1 MEAGTSTPLQS
12 ALEKLIALIE
22 EAFRRSGGDWGA
34 GRKHLDLFRSF
45 GIAAN
50 VRAEVLALPPGHPYL
65 RLPLQFTAALE
76 ARLLAFVDA
85 GGLGRLR
92 KEAEAELREPG
103 RWGTTF
109 TLLQSW
115 GRVA

>member
-1 MEAGTSTPLQS
+1 L
-12 ALEKLIALIE
+12 
-22 EAFRRSGGDWGA
+22 FRRFD
-34 GRKHLDLFRSF
+34 
-45 GIAAN
+45 ITAN

-65 RLPLQFTAALE
+65 RLPLQFTTALE
-76 ARLLAFVDA
+76 PRLLTFVDA
-85 GGLGRLR
+85 TALARLR
-92 KEAEAELREPG
+92 TQAEAELREPE